1 MYIICPLSYNGF
13 THFLKLLEIQ
23 YTQKYRSKKYVIK
36 HKKCRKNLVGT
47 GKRYNFALAFGKQA
61 TAAAGVM
68 PGSDNIRQA
77 KSETEKKTSEKIWRF
92 EKSVVTLQTIS
103 AGWPDGKTEH
113 IETITIDIKSSTR
126 EH

>member
-1 MYIICPLSYNGF
+1 MKLSAHQCF
-13 THFLKLLEIQ
+13 MKDVLKG
-23 YTQKYRSKKYVIK
+23 RSKKYVVK

-68 PGSDNIRQA
+68 PGRENIRQA
-77 KSETEKKTSEKIWRF
+77 KSETEKTSEKIWRF

>member
-1 MYIICPLSYNGF
+1 M
-13 THFLKLLEIQ
+13 
-23 YTQKYRSKKYVIK
+23 
-36 HKKCRKNLVGT
+36 VGT

-77 KSETEKKTSEKIWRF
+77 KSETEKNVRKIWRF

-103 AGWPDGKTEH
+103 AGWPDGKNRAH
-113 IETITIDIKSSTR
+113 
-126 EH
+126 

>member
-1 MYIICPLSYNGF
+1 MEVP
-13 THFLKLLEIQ
+13 
-23 YTQKYRSKKYVIK
+23 
-36 HKKCRKNLVGT
+36 

-113 IETITIDIKSSTR
+113 IENDYNR
-126 EH
+126 H

>member
-68 PGSDNIRQA
+68 PGRENIRQA
-77 KSETEKKTSEKIWRF
+77 KSETEKKRQKKFGGLKNR
-92 EKSVVTLQTIS
+92 L
-103 AGWPDGKTEH
+103 
-113 IETITIDIKSSTR
+113 
-126 EH
+126 